1 MRSLAV
7 FAFCL
12 LAAHASAWSVGEGIR
27 CVSGT
32 MGDAVNRT
40 FEDIRSRVSNMSEHR
55 DDIADKLS
63 KQIAEIRQRFS
74 ENLKEEMETQ
84 RSQAS
89 DCTEGNIATRMACRM
104 KRGLGIVSGAG
115 GVARNSLMEAVRALR
130 DHAQDFGGKR
140 AQGMGEIVS
149 SLSREVPRVLQASW
163 KCFTESSEDADQ

>member
-32 MGDAVNRT
+32 MGDAVERT
-40 FEDIRSRVSNMSEHR
+40 LEDISSRVIKMSIHR
-55 DDIADKLS
+55 DVIADKLS
-63 KQIAEIRQRFS
+63 QEIAEIRKQFR
-74 ENLKEEMETQ
+74 ENLEEEMEMQ
-84 RSQAS
+84 RSLAG

-104 KRGLGIVSGAG
+104 KRGLGIVSGAA

-130 DHAQDFGGKR
+130 DHEQDFDGKC
-140 AQGMGEIVS
+140 AQEMGDIVS

-163 KCFTESSEDADQ
+163 KCFTESSEDVDQ